1 MTRGNWM
8 LRELFT
14 APESPP
20 TVLSE
25 RARLEAA
32 IAAEE
37 ARQAEH
43 AAATAEEQA
52 RLPRLREAL
61 AAVEWAEQQTD
72 GRARVEA
79 LARDMET
86 YHALMRTVQ
95 GKLQALASD
104 VSWLAELETRIRAER
119 KALVLDSRALEIDGP
134 AAFEP
139 GDILAFS
146 HATLSR
152 AWSRGVEKGERA

>member
-1 MTRGNWM
+1 M
-8 LRELFT
+8 LREFF
-14 APESPP
+14 APPENPP
-20 TVLSE
+20 AVLSE

-43 AAATAEEQA
+43 TAATAEEQA

-61 AAVEWAEQQTD
+61 AAVEWAEEQTD
-72 GRARVEA
+72 GRARCEA
-79 LARDMET
+79 LTRDMET

-95 GKLQALASD
+95 GKLQAMVPD

-119 KALVLDSRALEIDGP
+119 KTLVLDSQALEIDGP

-152 AWSRGVEKGERA
+152 AWSRGVDKGERS